1 MFSRLT
7 RWFMNL
13 RFGFKLLFGFGIM
26 VLLSGVIGVAALAAG
41 TITANSAEK
50 TNVAFDHSAL
60 AEQIRSEM
68 QAARDSESG
77 YFLNYAA
84 LGLEAANSRYVVAN
98 QDHVRRVRD
107 LIVES
112 QQINDPNDAA
122 DAQVIRLLVLAED
135 QAKAYQSAFDHAV
148 TSTQERGLTE
158 SGLIGQLR
166 TAAHALEGS
175 PALAD
180 PALQVT
186 LLNMRRYEKDYMLYG
201 AQASIDSV
209 HEFNAQLQ
217 DQINALDIADEQK
230 SQLVGLAN
238 AYLVSFDML
247 IDKDREI
254 TTSMSNLGLI
264 SNNVN
269 QLLGEVSAEEQS
281 TADSA
286 MADVQS
292 VQTQARIINVVA
304 LVLVVLAG
312 LGLALLLVRLL
323 TRQVREVDHVFSD
336 VRVGEFGTRARVF
349 GRDELGLMADGIN
362 ALLEQMLGLLQ
373 EAEVERR
380 VIETERAALEAA
392 VSKLAQEVGQLA
404 TGDLS
409 TQADVDE
416 AAITRAIA
424 EALNYA
430 VTELRGLVLGVENT
444 TVDLTE
450 ASVSLSEVIQTMTEQ
465 ATSSAQTAERAAA
478 SAHEGDRVVGET
490 IAAMSR
496 IRDNT
501 QETAQRIKRL
511 GEVSQEISEFVRLIE
526 EIADRTTILAL
537 NASIQAAAA
546 GDAGRGF
553 AVVAEE
559 VQRLAERATSATREI
574 EDLVKNIQ
582 AETNQAV
589 RGVEEATRE
598 VVGGTQLA
606 QQAGDRMAELNEL
619 VSQLADMIQE
629 TAETT
634 AKQTGASVATLTDL
648 SRGLQTSVAA
658 FGLPGSDGHRRTRR
672 DGGPVLTGDRAQPE
686 AV

>member
-7 RWFMNL
+7 RWFLNL

-26 VLLSGVIGVAALAAG
+26 VLLSAVIGVAALTTG
-41 TITANSAEK
+41 TITSNSADEANTDSK
-50 TNVAFDHSAL
+50 HSAL
-60 AEQIRSEM
+60 AEQIQSEM
-68 QAARDSESG
+68 EAARDDEAG

-84 LGLEAANSRYVVAN
+84 LGLEVANSRYVVKN
-98 QDHVRRVRD
+98 QEHVGRVRE
-107 LIVES
+107 LLVEL
-112 QQINDPNDAA
+112 QQELDPNDPGHT
-122 DAQVIRLLVLAED
+122 QVLRLLVLAED

-148 TSTQERGLTE
+148 TSTQERGLAE
-158 SGLIGQLR
+158 SGLIGDLR

-186 LLNMRRYEKDYMLYG
+186 LLEMRRYEKDYMLYG

-217 DQINALDIADEQK
+217 DQINALDSADAQK
-230 SQLVGLAN
+230 SELIGLAN
-238 AYLVSFDML
+238 AYLVSFDAL
-247 IDKDREI
+247 IDKDHEI
-254 TTSMSNLGLI
+254 ATSVSNLGLI

-269 QLLGEVSAEEQS
+269 QLLGEVAAEEV
-281 TADSA
+281 AAVDSA

-292 VQTQARIINVVA
+292 VQTQARIINIIA
-304 LVLVVLAG
+304 LLLVVLAG
-312 LGLALLLVRLL
+312 FGLALLLIRLL
-323 TRQVREVDHVFSD
+323 TRQVREVERVFSD
-336 VRVGEFGTRARVF
+336 VRVGEFGVRAKIF
-349 GRDELGLMADGIN
+349 GKDELGQVADGVN

-373 EAEVERR
+373 EAEVERQ
-380 VIETERAALEAA
+380 VIETERTTLEAA

-430 VTELRGLVLGVENT
+430 VGELRGLVLGVENT

-450 ASVSLSEVIQTMTEQ
+450 ASVSLSEVVQAMVEQ
-465 ATSSAQTAERAAA
+465 ANSSAQTAERASA